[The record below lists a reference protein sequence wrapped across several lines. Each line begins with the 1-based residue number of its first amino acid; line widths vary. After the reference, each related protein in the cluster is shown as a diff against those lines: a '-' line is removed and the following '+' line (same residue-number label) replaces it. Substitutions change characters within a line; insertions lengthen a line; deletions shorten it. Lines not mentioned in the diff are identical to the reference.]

1 MHMHLASKTDKERE
15 RERECM
21 WVREGGREQREQI
34 SKGEI
39 EKKIET
45 ENETMTEMER
55 KSPSL
60 RLYLK
65 EKSLTK
71 NIS

>member
-1 MHMHLASKTDKERE
+1 M
-15 RERECM
+15 
-21 WVREGGREQREQI
+21 REGGREKREQI

-71 NIS
+71 KIS